1 MDAATSGA
9 AALAVTSWWAGA
21 QTTTEEKR
29 EGGKWFFEKN
39 KRVVLK
45 MHDEQ
50 GRCRHWRPPQPRPR
64 PHHRQ
69 KRRRQRQI
77 GRAALSNDR
86 PSAETPAGEVIR
98 VLQASLR
105 TVILR
110 AETAERELQAARSG
124 IRDRD
129 MDAASRGQLRG
140 PSVALGAAQKTTPEP
155 PGVRKQQQPAKALD
169 HAASALDHRTAV
181 WSPFRKGSS
190 LRVTTNETAA
200 DIGAMPHVHKFVS
213 ELVGKCTWAEADREV
228 SPKGSRSRRCFRGFD

>member
-1 MDAATSGA
+1 MSCAGDSSNAATFGVSTPS
-9 AALAVTSWWAGA
+9 VTSWWAGA
-21 QTTTEEKR
+21 QTATEEKR

-39 KRVVLK
+39 RRVVLK
-45 MHDEQ
+45 MHDEN
-50 GRCRHWRPPQPRPR
+50 GRCRYWRAPRPRPR
-64 PHHRQ
+64 PHRRQ

-77 GRAALSNDR
+77 VRAALSNDR
-86 PSAETPAGEVIR
+86 PSAETPASEVIR

-110 AETAERELQAARSG
+110 AETAERELQAARSD

-190 LRVTTNETAA
+190 LLKSANQR
-200 DIGAMPHVHKFVS
+200 D
-213 ELVGKCTWAEADREV
+213 
-228 SPKGSRSRRCFRGFD
+228 RSRHRRNATCPQVRE